1 MSLASP
7 GWLWLL
13 VPVAALAVAYVVQ
26 RRRGS
31 KYAVTFAT
39 LPMLERL
46 VPEKPAW
53 RRHLPAGLLL
63 LTFIALAVAASRPQI
78 DEQVPRERATVV
90 VVVDVSLSM
99 QATDVAPDRLTA
111 ARDAAQGFV
120 EGLPDGFNVGVV
132 EFAGAATVLAKPS
145 PDHEA
150 AVDALDR
157 LQLAEGTAIGD
168 GVLTSVAQIA
178 AIGQE
183 STTQDGSE
191 AEPVPAHIVLLSD
204 GTNTVGSSL
213 EQAATAATEAGV
225 PVSTI
230 AYGTATGTVTVEGQ
244 VVQVPVD
251 QGSLDAL
258 AGATGGQ
265 GYAAETADQL
275 DEVYDDIQSSIGYRT
290 EQRDV
295 TPYVV
300 ALAHAARPARCRVCR
315 CGGSP
320 ASSDPAPPRHSPAA
334 LADR

>member
-13 VPVAALAVAYVVQ
+13 VPVAALALAYVVQ

-31 KYAVTFAT
+31 RYAVTFAT

-46 VPEKPAW
+46 VPERPAW
-53 RRHLPAGLLL
+53 RRHLPAALLL
-63 LTFIALAVAASRPQI
+63 LTFVALAVAAARPQV

-111 ARDAAQGFV
+111 ARDAAQSFV

-132 EFAGAATVLAKPS
+132 EFAGAATVLAKPG

-150 AVDALDR
+150 AVEALER

-168 GVLTSVAQIA
+168 GVLTSVAQLS
-178 AIGQE
+178 AIERE
-183 STTQDGSE
+183 STLPGGDDDDDGGETAS
-191 AEPVPAHIVLLSD
+191 VPGHIVLLSD

-213 EQAATAATEAGV
+213 EQAATAANEAGV

-230 AYGTATGTVTVEGQ
+230 AYGTADGTVTVEGQ
-244 VVQVPVD
+244 LVRVPVD
-251 QGSLDAL
+251 QDSLDAL

-275 DEVYDDIQSSIGYRT
+275 GEVYDDIQSSIGYRT

-295 TPYVV
+295 TPFVI
-300 ALAHAARPARCRVCR
+300 ALALLLGLLGGALSLRWFARLV
-315 CGGSP
+315 
-320 ASSDPAPPRHSPAA
+320 
-334 LADR
+334 